1 MPQRDYEIILSP
13 DLEISPADFAAAWN
27 ELTETHDV
35 GPARVEKAKG
45 VQYDPTLI
53 AAIIIT
59 VAGGTAANVIS
70 AYIMKVLEKHNKPGK
85 HTHIEHIKKPDGTDS
100 FIADIDEK

>member
-13 DLEISPADFAAAWN
+13 DLEITPADFATAWN
-27 ELTETHDV
+27 ELAETRDV
-35 GPARVEKAKG
+35 GPARVEKARG
-45 VQYDPTLI
+45 VQYDPALVAT
-53 AAIIIT
+53 IIIT

-70 AYIMKVLEKHNKPGK
+70 AYIMKVLEKRGKPAK

-100 FIADIDEK
+100 FIADIDDK